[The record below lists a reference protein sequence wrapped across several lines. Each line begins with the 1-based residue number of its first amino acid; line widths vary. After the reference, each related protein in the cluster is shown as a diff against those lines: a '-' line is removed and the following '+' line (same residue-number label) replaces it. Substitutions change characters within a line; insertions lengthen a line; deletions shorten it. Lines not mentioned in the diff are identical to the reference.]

1 MMYEYLKRRGMNSMN
16 EHEFMNKFRHFM
28 NKYRR
33 DSASRYDEDY
43 FMPTEDDFYMKRHGS
58 TGEFMDD
65 MFGLRGEKYFDRF
78 GNANMKDSNMGR
90 MRRYMRDSMDN
101 EGHFNESEARHLVS
115 EMYHIENGRKSI
127 AERSLIY
134 LKLRKYVKD
143 IGGYFLHLSQLMMY
157 M

>member
-90 MRRYMRDSMDN
+90 IRRYMRDSMDN

-115 EMYHIENGRKSI
+115 EMYHIEMVESI